1 MSDVGAFDDPG
12 RTVRL
17 REGSVAWRRVVDD
30 VVVLDTVSSRYHAVN
45 ASGTAVWERLA
56 AGATVGE
63 LVEALTAS
71 FPSAAPRAAADIASF
86 LAELDDRG
94 LLEKSRDEAG
104 IDEPGAAP
112 AGPP

>member
-1 MSDVGAFDDPG
+1 MSDVQAFDDPG
-12 RTVRL
+12 RVVRL

-63 LVEALTAS
+63 LVEALTAA
-71 FPSAAPRAAADIASF
+71 FPSAAPRAADDIAAF
-86 LAELDDRG
+86 LAELDARG
-94 LLEKSRDEAG
+94 LLEGSSDEAG
-104 IDEPGAAP
+104 AVE